1 LKDEDIALKGVD
13 LAVSMGAEYAEI
25 RLQSDD
31 AYSMMFRNGQLEVYG
46 YGINKGLSVRIIK
59 NGSMGFATT
68 DKLTED
74 ELAKAVKTA
83 VRLADAQGKGKI
95 NLSEEKVH
103 RVNYTVKPKVTFED
117 ISLEEKIEF
126 FANFDKEL
134 VSLQNSVKIPNRS
147 LMLDFIIT
155 KKTLATNEGAL
166 IISEIPR
173 IRLMGYFVITYQD
186 RSITRFTGFGET
198 RGWEAIDSWEPVERF
213 KGNLRD
219 LSKVI
224 VEAKEVKTDNYDII
238 LGSETSGLAAHESC
252 GHPFELD
259 RILGREG
266 AQAGESFITTEMLG
280 KRISREI
287 VTVIDDPTIPNSYG
301 FYLYDDEGVKARP
314 RYLIYK
320 GLINEFLMNRETA
333 SVLGLNSNAAAR
345 ASYYNREPIVRMANT
360 YFAPGD
366 YSFDE
371 LLEDVRK
378 GIYIKSFGEWNID
391 DRRYNMRFVGLES
404 YLIENGEVKFP
415 LWNPIFEITTPK
427 FYESIDAVDKNLEFD
442 PATCG
447 KSDPGQGVPV
457 FVGGPN
463 LRVRGVKVFKSV

>member
-1 LKDEDIALKGVD
+1 MKEEDLALKGVD
-13 LAVSMGAEYAEI
+13 MAVSMGAEYAEV

-31 AYSMMFRNGQLEVYG
+31 TYSMMFRNGQLEVYG
-46 YGINKGLSVRIIK
+46 YGVNKGLSVRVIK
-59 NGSMGFATT
+59 DGSMGFSTT
-68 DKLTED
+68 DKLTEE
-74 ELAKAVKTA
+74 ELARAIKTA
-83 VRLADAQGKGKI
+83 IKLAGAQGKGKI
-95 NLSEEKVH
+95 SLSEEKIH
-103 RVNYTVKPKVTFED
+103 RVNYSIKPKITFED
-117 ISLEEKIEF
+117 ISLEEKIDYF
-126 FANFDKEL
+126 VSLDKEFS
-134 VSLQNSVKIPNRS
+134 SLQNSVKFPSRS
-147 LMLDFIIT
+147 LMLNYTVT

-166 IISEIPR
+166 VVSEVPR
-173 IRLMGYFVITYQD
+173 IRLTGYFVITYQD
-186 RSITRFTGFGET
+186 RSITRFTSLGET
-198 RGWEAIDSWEPVERF
+198 RGWEAIESWNPGERF
-213 KGNLRD
+213 AENLKD

-224 VEAKEVKTDNYDII
+224 VEAKEVETDHYDII

-266 AQAGESFITTEMLG
+266 AQAGESFITTDMLG
-280 KRISREI
+280 KRISNEI

-301 FYLYDDEGVKARP
+301 FYLYDEEGVKARP
-314 RYLIYK
+314 RYLIHK
-320 GLINEFLMNRETA
+320 GVINEFLMNRETA

-366 YSFDE
+366 YDFEE
-371 LLEDVRK
+371 LLEDVKK

-391 DRRYNMRFVGLES
+391 DRRYNMRFVGLEA
-404 YLIENGEVKFP
+404 YLVENGEIKDP

-427 FYESIDAVDKNLEFD
+427 FYESIDAVDKNLAFD

-463 LRVRGVKVFKSV
+463 LRVRGVKVFKPV